1 MLIFET
7 SVQEIGAEAA
17 LFADDKMLILFGDNA
32 PEGLKE
38 YAYQII
44 INRAK
49 EEITT
54 EMILAIGKTD
64 FKITAVGNL
73 VTKNL
78 NQLGHIT
85 MKFTGET
92 TAELPGTLYLEGKE
106 IPIITVGTKITIGQQ
121 MRII

>member
-7 SVQEIGAEAA
+7 IVQEIGAEAA

-106 IPIITVGTKITIGQQ
+106 IPIITVGTKITIGQK

>member
-78 NQLGHIT
+78 NQLRHIT

-106 IPIITVGTKITIGQQ
+106 IPIITVGTKITIGQK

>member
-106 IPIITVGTKITIGQQ
+106 IPIITVGTKITIGRQ
-121 MRII
+121 MRTI

>member
-1 MLIFET
+1 
-7 SVQEIGAEAA
+7 
-17 LFADDKMLILFGDNA
+17 MLILFGDNA

-121 MRII
+121 MRTI

>member
-1 MLIFET
+1 M
-7 SVQEIGAEAA
+7 SVFQTKVQAIGSEAA
-17 LFADDKMLILFGDNA
+17 LFKEDKMLILFGDNA

-121 MRII
+121 MRTI

>member
-1 MLIFET
+1 M
-7 SVQEIGAEAA
+7 SVFKTKVQAIGSEAA
-17 LFADDKMLILFGDNA
+17 LFKEDKLLILFGDNA
-32 PEGLKE
+32 PEGLKD

-106 IPIITVGTKITIGQQ
+106 IPIITVGTKITIGQK